1 MLSGSL
7 DPARPHIFD
16 GIKGEKH
23 LNDKV
28 FFPVAI
34 LFAALLIIGA
44 LMVERN
50 TLPTGPIGGA
60 ASVDYAVI
68 PIAGPDLHRIEGLD
82 FGAKARVKDDILR
95 LSTGPNRQP
104 DDPTQG
110 PHFKLDSDIEVAFS
124 GQTVRSY
131 IQARSVSGA
140 DLEVIYSTGEFG
152 DSGWQLFELTE
163 EWTSFRFDY
172 NAPPRS
178 DGDPIGIDY
187 FGIRPVG
194 DTLPA
199 TVEIREIEFRRLGEW
214 SK

>member
-1 MLSGSL
+1 M
-7 DPARPHIFD
+7 
-16 GIKGEKH
+16 
-23 LNDKV
+23 NDKF
-28 FFPVAI
+28 FFPAVIFFAI
-34 LFAALLIIGA
+34 LMVIGA
-44 LMVERN
+44 LLVERD
-50 TLPTGPIGGA
+50 TWPEGPIGGA
-60 ASVDYAVI
+60 SSGDYGI
-68 PIAGPDLHRIEGLD
+68 ISIAGADLHRIEGLSENSS
-82 FGAKARVKDDILR
+82 FRVRRKVLK
-95 LSTGPNRQP
+95 LTTGSTSHP
-104 DDPTQG
+104 DDPTLG

-131 IQARSVSGA
+131 IEARSLSGA

-152 DSGWQLFELTE
+152 DSGWKRFELTD

-194 DTLPA
+194 GTLPA
-199 TVEIREIEFRRLGEW
+199 IVEIREIEFRRLGEW